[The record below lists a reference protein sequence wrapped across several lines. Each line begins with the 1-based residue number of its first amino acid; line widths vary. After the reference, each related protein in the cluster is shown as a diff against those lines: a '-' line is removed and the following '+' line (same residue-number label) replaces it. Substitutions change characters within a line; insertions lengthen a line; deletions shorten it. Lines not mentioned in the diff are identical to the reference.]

1 MKKLYIHIPLLFVM
15 ACLLLACSAN
25 TENKYSL
32 GVLPQSADLAF
43 DVMPQTDLPNRITF
57 KNSSKVA
64 GVSLWDFGNGTTAK
78 GDEVQTDF
86 PMKGVYTVTMTL
98 YTEGGSTEMSKEVI
112 ILDDDYSLLDTPY
125 YRALT
130 GGPDD
135 LDGKTW
141 VFDQYHD
148 GHLGVGPADGSGPD
162 WWSCP
167 AMGKDETSLYTQ
179 KFTFIQKGVQLKWEN
194 NGYIYTGADGRDIL
208 DESVTEETPDGDFD
222 IPYVPAQSLNFSM
235 NESEGTLTLSDGAF
249 FGQYQAVSTYKI
261 LSLTE
266 HEMYLYCTS
275 GLDNNG
281 WFYRLIPEEEN
292 IEPVVNITVKAV
304 PFEDDMESDDSPVV
318 YQPKEMGDTPK
329 TKRGYDNPLPVGI
342 NTSSKVYLYEKT
354 DSYYSNL
361 LIPNAGYKYDLT
373 DQHIIKVKVYLP
385 SYNDYTTEGL
395 VAGDWITNKHLQKT
409 VAVKLQDSSL
419 GDNAWS
425 TQAEISMDNLPT
437 DTWVELT
444 FDFSSYKLRTD
455 FDSIVLQFGGEGHS
469 MPGLFFFDDLTFE

>member
-1 MKKLYIHIPLLFVM
+1 MRKILSFLLF
-15 ACLLLACSAN
+15 
-25 TENKYSL
+25 T
-32 GVLPQSADLAF
+32 
-43 DVMPQTDLPNRITF
+43 TITLTVF
-57 KNSSKVA
+57 AQKIQV
-64 GVSLWDFGNGTTAK
+64 K
-78 GDEVQTDF
+78 G
-86 PMKGVYTVTMTL
+86 TVTSSQDGLPLIGVNVLEKGT
-98 YTEGGSTEMSKEVI
+98 STGTIS
-112 ILDDDYSLLDTPY
+112 
-125 YRALT
+125 
-130 GGPDD
+130 D
-135 LDGKTW
+135 LDGR
-141 VFDQYHD
+141 F
-148 GHLGVGPADGSGPD
+148 
-162 WWSCP
+162 
-167 AMGKDETSLYTQ
+167 
-179 KFTFIQKGVQLKWEN
+179 
-194 NGYIYTGADGRDIL
+194 
-208 DESVTEETPDGDFD
+208 
-222 IPYVPAQSLNFSM
+222 
-235 NESEGTLTLSDGAF
+235 TLSVA
-249 FGQYQAVSTYKI
+249 
-261 LSLTE
+261 
-266 HEMYLYCTS
+266 
-275 GLDNNG
+275 
-281 WFYRLIPEEEN
+281 PN

-318 YQPKEMGDTPK
+318 YQPKEMEDTPK

-373 DQHIIKVKVYLP
+373 DQHTIKMKVYLP

-395 VAGDWITNKHLQKT
+395 VADDQITNKHLQKT